1 MSSIKEKVA
10 TVSGLD
16 SVRYELNL
24 FWDLLNE
31 TNRGSDAKARSLIIL
46 TCWGLPTSRGA
57 DSKRESIPCKHWGRF
72 AQW

>member
-31 TNRGSDAKARSLIIL
+31 TNRGSDAKARSLFIHSDVL
-46 TCWGLPTSRGA
+46 GPSHFKESRL
-57 DSKRESIPCKHWGRF
+57 
-72 AQW
+72 